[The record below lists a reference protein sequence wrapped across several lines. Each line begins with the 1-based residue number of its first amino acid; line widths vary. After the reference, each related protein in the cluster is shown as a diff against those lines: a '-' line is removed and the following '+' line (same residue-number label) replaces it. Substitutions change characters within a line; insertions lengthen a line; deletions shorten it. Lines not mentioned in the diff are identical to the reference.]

1 MPPLLI
7 IQFTV
12 PIDSTGHTELQ
23 WHAFSSS
30 SPSRTQIQLLYDT
43 CYYLGYQLSYP
54 SDKYTKFG
62 DYEKHYS
69 YLNSLTIQERS
80 QGLRFVYNDD
90 SETINTMYPIIT
102 MEGSFNEEIPE
113 SAGVIV
119 FANHHIIE
127 PNLNLTVPSDSDSD
141 SDSD

>member
-12 PIDSTGHTELQ
+12 PIADTGQTELI

-30 SPSRTQIQLLYDT
+30 SPSRTQVQLLYDT
-43 CYYLGYQLSYP
+43 CYDLGYQLSYP
-54 SDKYTKFG
+54 SDRYTKFG

-69 YLNSLTIQERS
+69 YLNSLTIQQRS

-90 SETINTMYPIIT
+90 SESINTMYPIIT
-102 MEGSFNEEIPE
+102 MYGNFNEEIPE
-113 SAGVIV
+113 SAGIIV

-127 PNLNLTVPSDSDSD
+127 PNLTLTVPSDSDSD
-141 SDSD
+141 SE

>member
-7 IQFTV
+7 IQFRV
-12 PIDSTGHTELQ
+12 PIDGTGESELQ

-30 SPSRTQIQLLYDT
+30 SPSRTQVQLLYDT
-43 CYYLGYQLSYP
+43 CYDLGYQLSYP

-62 DYEKHYS
+62 NYEKHYS
-69 YLNSLTIQERS
+69 YLNPLTIQQRS
-80 QGLRFVYNDD
+80 QGLRFVYDDD
-90 SETINTMYPIIT
+90 SESINTMYPIIT
-102 MEGSFNEEIPE
+102 MEGNFDEEIPE

-119 FANHHIIE
+119 FAHHQIIE
-127 PNLNLTVPSDSDSD
+127 PNLSLTIPLDSDSD

>member
-12 PIDSTGHTELQ
+12 PIADTGHTETI

-30 SPSRTQIQLLYDT
+30 SPSRTQLQLLWDT
-43 CYYLGYQLSYP
+43 CYELGYQLSYP

-62 DYEKHYS
+62 EYENHYC
-69 YLNSLTIQERS
+69 YLNSLTIQQRS

-90 SETINTMYPIIT
+90 SESINTMYPIIT
-102 MEGSFNEEIPE
+102 MEDSFNEEIPE
-113 SAGVIV
+113 SAGIIV

-127 PNLNLTVPSDSDSD
+127 PNLSIVIPPDSDSD
-141 SDSD
+141 SDSE